1 MSLRETFDK
10 KIDKLSKAKGL
21 AGVFYSPIDTKEVFL
36 GCKYNNTPVDKNTLF
51 QAASISKFVGALV
64 SIMFLEKQ
72 KISPNEVI
80 TDKLLIKVSNK
91 TTLKNLLSH
100 SAGINVQGF
109 AGYIKRPNLSIKDI
123 ISGDAKINHDKIEFN
138 LPFGEYSYSGGGYCL
153 AQYYVENLAIKPF
166 YILAEELL
174 FSPLGLNS
182 TTYNLLDA
190 DDNCAYGHTKD
201 GKQTANG
208 WHFYPES
215 TAAGLWTSAN
225 ELLIIIREF
234 MSALNG
240 CSKIISQEVAQTI
253 IEKNVDYEEDGS
265 HCGYGLGIRIYSDD
279 EYGHDGSNAGFKSR
293 FEFNLKTKEAFVI
306 MTNDDNAEENLF
318 EKE

>member
-10 KIDKLSKAKGL
+10 KLGKLLKAKGL
-21 AGVFYSPIDTKEVFL
+21 IGVFYSPTETKEVFF
-36 GCKYNNTPVDKNTLF
+36 GYRYNNTPVDKHTKF
-51 QAASISKFVGALV
+51 QAASISKFVGSLV
-64 SIMFLEKQ
+64 SLMFLEKH

-80 TDKLLIKVSNK
+80 ADKLLIKVSNK

-100 SAGINVQGF
+100 SAGINVHGF
-109 AGYIKRPNLSIKDI
+109 AGYSEHPEFSIKDI
-123 ISGDAKINHDKIEFN
+123 ISGDDKINHDKIEFN

-153 AQYYVENLAIKPF
+153 AQYYIENLANKPF
-166 YILAEELL
+166 SAIATELL

-182 TTYNLLDA
+182 TTYNLIDA
-190 DDNCAYGHTKD
+190 DNNCAHGHTKD
-201 GKQTANG
+201 GKPVSNG
-208 WHFYPES
+208 WHYYPES
-215 TAAGLWTSAN
+215 IAAGLWTSAN

-240 CSKIISQEVAQTI
+240 DSKIISREVAQTI

-293 FEFNLKTKEAFVI
+293 FEFNPKTEETFVI
-306 MTNDDNAEENLF
+306 MTNDDNAEEILF